1 MNNISYICS
10 MKSMM
15 SFTLR
20 HILASLMMMFMLVGS
35 TVANAQMVIKEN
47 GKVIVGP
54 NTRPSD
60 DSLNV
65 TSMSIQGPLGVYNHG
80 AKLGFGDFGVKERI
94 GWNVFVGEYGNTD
107 SDQLWLH
114 GKNGFKITNWNG
126 DYVIAGW
133 GWDSQFITNFTFNTN
148 SRIDRIAISSADAHK
163 YEVSPI
169 ENPLSALSHLKGIKF
184 RYTPVNVMEM
194 PNVDLTN
201 LDDKGLADYVQM
213 DNVVHM
219 QQKGRIR
226 YGLYAGEVA
235 NVFPELVEVDDKNN
249 EYINY
254 IELIPVL
261 INAINELTSQLQEH
275 GLLRGMRTQTDSS
288 ETDRCNAGTRGAMDE
303 SAVLYQN
310 TPNPFTDNTTIEFY
324 IPVDASSASVYL
336 FTLNGLLLE
345 TYPIEYMGY
354 GTITIDGSTLQPG
367 MYVYSLVVDG
377 QIVDNKRMILTD

>member
-1 MNNISYICS
+1 
-10 MKSMM
+10 
-15 SFTLR
+15 
-20 HILASLMMMFMLVGS
+20 
-35 TVANAQMVIKEN
+35 
-47 GKVIVGP
+47 
-54 NTRPSD
+54 
-60 DSLNV
+60 
-65 TSMSIQGPLGVYNHG
+65 
-80 AKLGFGDFGVKERI
+80 
-94 GWNVFVGEYGNTD
+94 
-107 SDQLWLH
+107 
-114 GKNGFKITNWNG
+114 
-126 DYVIAGW
+126 
-133 GWDSQFITNFTFNTN
+133 
-148 SRIDRIAISSADAHK
+148 
-163 YEVSPI
+163 
-169 ENPLSALSHLKGIKF
+169 
-184 RYTPVNVMEM
+184 MEM

-354 GTITIDGSTLQPG
+354 GTITIDGPTLQPG

-377 QIVDNKRMILTD
+377 QIVDSKRMILTN